1 MKIACCQINPV
12 IGDLSYNSELIYN
25 KLIENREYDLVLF
38 PELALTGYSPRDL
51 LLKNEFIIEINK
63 TIKKLCA
70 VSLSENLPPFLLG
83 TITGKDSENIF
94 NSVILIQNGKIS
106 YEQHKKL
113 LPDYDV
119 HDESRYYHREK
130 NNRLLEFKGKKIGI
144 LICED
149 AWFDTVNKYVKNP
162 VDYFVENKPDLIIN
176 MAASPYYY
184 GKPVLRKKV
193 FGEIVSKVKSPFLY
207 LNMTG
212 GNDDIIFDGGSFVLD
227 NTGEIVIK
235 ADSFKEYTMI
245 YDTEK
250 KYFKVNFIEKKYET
264 IFQGLCLGLSDY
276 FKKCRLPQKVVIG
289 ISGGI
294 DSAVVAYLACKVF
307 GKENVLGV
315 ALPTQF
321 SSQHSLEDAEK
332 LCENLGI
339 KLEIV
344 DIRNIF
350 ELYNKT
356 LSPHFESTKWDVTEQ
371 NIQARIR
378 GNILMSFS
386 NKFGYQLLTTGNK
399 SEIAVG
405 YCTLYGDM
413 CGAINPIGDLY
424 KTEIYEF
431 ANYINS
437 KEEIIP
443 ENILKKAPSAELAP
457 NQKDQDSLPPYDI
470 LDGIL
475 YSFIEENLDIK
486 EIIKKG
492 YDEQTVNWTVNTLL
506 KTEYKRKQ
514 AAIILKVSKIAFGQ
528 GWRMPVAKKYI
539 I

>member
-94 NSVILIQNGKIS
+94 NSVILIENGKIS

-130 NNRLLEFKGKKIGI
+130 NNRLLEFKAKKIGI

-276 FKKCRLPQKVVIG
+276 FKKCRLPQKAVIG

-307 GKENVLGV
+307 GKENVLGL

-332 LCENLGI
+332 LCENLGM

-443 ENILKKAPSAELAP
+443 ENIIKKAPSAELAP

-506 KTEYKRKQ
+506 KTE
-514 AAIILKVSKIAFGQ
+514 
-528 GWRMPVAKKYI
+528 
-539 I
+539 

>member
-94 NSVILIQNGKIS
+94 NSVILIENGKIS

-130 NNRLLEFKGKKIGI
+130 NNRLLEFKAKKIGI

-276 FKKCRLPQKVVIG
+276 FKKCRLPQKAVIG

-332 LCENLGI
+332 LCENLGM

-443 ENILKKAPSAELAP
+443 ENIIKKAPSAELAP

-514 AAIILKVSKIAFGQ
+514 AAIILKVSKRAFGQ

>member
-94 NSVILIQNGKIS
+94 NSVILIENGKIS

-130 NNRLLEFKGKKIGI
+130 NNRLLEFKAKKIGI

-235 ADSFKEYTMI
+235 ADSFREYTMI

-307 GKENVLGV
+307 GKENVLGL

-332 LCENLGI
+332 LCENLGM

-443 ENILKKAPSAELAP
+443 ENIIKKAPSAELAP

-492 YDEQTVNWTVNTLL
+492 YDEQTVNWTVNQLL

-514 AAIILKVSKIAFGQ
+514 AAIILKVSKRAFGQ